1 MDNMI
6 GQRIKDRRIELQL
19 TQSYIQKNTSISSG
33 NLSCIENGKY
43 LPSATAL
50 IELSQILDCSID
62 WILTG
67 NSKIS
72 NITDPLDI
80 LDSNEKKL
88 LLYFQKMSS
97 SDKEEF
103 LMIAQIKAN
112 KGKRK
117 EGSTLSE
124 RDNTTSGIA

>member
-6 GQRIKDRRIELQL
+6 GQRIKDKRIELQL

-50 IELSQILDCSID
+50 IELSHVLNCSID

-67 NSKIS
+67 ESKIS
-72 NITDPLDI
+72 NIEESLDI

-88 LLYFQKMSS
+88 LLYYQKMSL
-97 SDKEEF
+97 SDKEDL
-103 LMIAQIKAN
+103 LMIAQMKAN
-112 KGKRK
+112 KRKRK
-117 EGSTLSE
+117 DESTHSEG
-124 RDNTTSGIA
+124 NNITSGIA